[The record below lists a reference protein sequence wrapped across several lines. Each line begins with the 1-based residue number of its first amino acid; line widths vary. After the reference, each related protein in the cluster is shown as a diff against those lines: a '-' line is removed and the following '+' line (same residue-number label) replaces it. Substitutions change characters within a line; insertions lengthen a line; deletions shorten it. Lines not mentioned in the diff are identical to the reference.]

1 MNIVAM
7 VPFFREDPELVKA
20 CFLNVAF
27 YADAAV
33 VCVNDHYDRET
44 EDFLRSFPV
53 VKQVAFVNK
62 DTFSDAIFNSSLLT
76 MAQSLRPDWLVKQD
90 IDEEFEPKF
99 AQIRDFLSRTDL
111 DWISCLWPSYVQDKE
126 HHCYFHHQ
134 VEAGTVKH
142 VIFRFDLTRLYVP
155 AGQLTNLEMKDAK
168 RGTINVRLF
177 HNNLLKSDQQNHTKF
192 VKSGR
197 ESVHDLCVANLRKE
211 RPEVLLSGQDNQRV
225 TFQKRDRDA
234 AAFLPFCFRSTSVP
248 SHILFKSS
256 SGFDRSVLSAFLTEW
271 YTGQDVA
278 AKLAQEQ
285 PKVPKKSRFVKTLVR
300 AAIKTGLNKR
310 LYTAIQRVRASL
322 S

>member
-1 MNIVAM
+1 M
-7 VPFFREDPELVKA
+7 VPFFREDPELAKA
-20 CFLNVAF
+20 CFLNVAS

-33 VCVNDHYDRET
+33 VCVNDCYDRET

-90 IDEEFEPKF
+90 IDEEFEPEF
-99 AQIRDFLSRTDL
+99 AQIRDFLSLTDL

-155 AGQLTNLEMKDAK
+155 AGQLTNLEMKNAK
-168 RGTINVRLF
+168 RGTLNVRLL
-177 HNNLLKSDQQNHTKF
+177 HNNLLKSDQQNHIKF

-211 RPEVLLSGQDNQRV
+211 SPGVLLAGQDNLRV

-234 AAFLPFCFRSTSVP
+234 AAFLPFCFHSAATSSLIP
-248 SHILFKSS
+248 FKGSA
-256 SGFDRSVLSAFLTEW
+256 GFDRSVLSEFLTEW
-271 YTGQDVA
+271 YEAQDVA
-278 AKLAQEQ
+278 VRLAQER
-285 PKVPKKSRFVKTLVR
+285 PKVQKKSRILQALVK
-300 AAIKTGLNKR
+300 AAIKAGVNRR
-310 LYTAIQRVRASL
+310 LYSAIQRVRASL